1 MPLWNS
7 GILLLSSRV
16 IHMHISF
23 PTRRA
28 GFYLFVCFEP
38 YLWNSLFCAGE
49 PENNRQQLQWHKTGP
64 ETPICS
70 ASARP
75 LAAVTFTKKNKINN
89 PDNRHLFLFHA
100 TETPLLRRPS
110 WRRREQRLLSDA
122 AAVIGFLN
130 ATPRTMGPLS
140 RPAIGNLC
148 ATAAARKHPA
158 HVHVHTP
165 VEMLTC
171 AGINKK
177 WQRSREGRVCFAAII

>member
-1 MPLWNS
+1 MLVSQKTTDNNS
-7 GILLLSSRV
+7 SG
-16 IHMHISF
+16 
-23 PTRRA
+23 TRR
-28 GFYLFVCFEP
+28 
-38 YLWNSLFCAGE
+38 
-49 PENNRQQLQWHKTGP
+49 GP
-64 ETPICS
+64 KPRS
-70 ASARP
+70 APPP
-75 LAAVTFTKKNKINN
+75 LAPWQQSHSQKKKQQQ

-100 TETPLLRRPS
+100 TETPLLGRPS

-148 ATAAARKHPA
+148 ATTAARKHPA

-177 WQRSREGRVCFAAII
+177 WQRSREGKSLLCCDYK